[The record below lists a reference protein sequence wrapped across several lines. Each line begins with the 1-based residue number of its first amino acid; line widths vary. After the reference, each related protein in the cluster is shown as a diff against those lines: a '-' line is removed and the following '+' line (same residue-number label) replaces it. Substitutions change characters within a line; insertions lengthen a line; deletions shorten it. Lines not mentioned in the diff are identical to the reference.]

1 MPSIHEPTQL
11 PMIENIRKYQA
22 LILFF
27 IAIVIVSLVIGI
39 KDDLFR
45 GGAGGQAVYRINGR
59 TYSDKE
65 FHHLGTGTFDL
76 VGGLARAG
84 DFSLYQFL
92 MELARDAATSDE
104 AAEKFFVSRM
114 ILREAK
120 DDLGIHPGEAEVTDY
135 IRKLKAFSNKDG
147 AFDQEAYNN
156 FIEKGIG
163 RLGMTESDLREL
175 ASDAIASTRINSLIA
190 GGLEMSR
197 DAVAANS
204 ALQKQEITGTVAWL
218 DLAPYE
224 AGIKP
229 TDEEVKAYWETIQ
242 DAFMTQEKRKFT
254 YIVASPKPVAKNNA
268 ASISDE
274 TLKDD
279 EKKKKAQERE
289 IAAKEEAR
297 KNQIELDA
305 TVDEFS
311 FLLEEQKGAGF
322 EDLAAAN
329 QWAVKATEL
338 VSKETAPADLNVNL
352 RSSSLGGKAVDEL
365 FRIESTADPLSKIS
379 QPIAIAEN
387 QWLIARLD
395 GEEKPRIKTFE
406 EARDEARARLVAE
419 KAGEALK
426 KGARDAVEKINASLT
441 DGKSFAN
448 GAKDAGISAAN
459 LKAFSKIKNSP
470 RTNEVNE
477 PNQLFQSASNVDPGK
492 LAEIITEQNR
502 AYIVHVSNREVLKDP
517 KAEETIKTQVKSSAT
532 QNEMYAYSG
541 WLKER
546 TAAAKV
552 ESLIKR

>member
-1 MPSIHEPTQL
+1 
-11 PMIENIRKYQA
+11 MIENIRKYQA

-27 IAIVIVSLVIGI
+27 IAIVIISLVIGI

-45 GGAGGQAVYRINGR
+45 GGASGQAVYRINGR

-65 FHHLGTGTFDL
+65 FHHLGTGAFDL

-84 DFSLYQFL
+84 DYSLYQFL
-92 MELARDAATSDE
+92 SELARDAATPDE

-120 DDLGIHPGEAEVTDY
+120 DELGIHPGEDEITDY
-135 IRKLKAFSNKDG
+135 IRKLKAFSTKDG
-147 AFDQEAYNN
+147 TFDQEAYNN

-175 ASDAIASTRINSLIA
+175 ASDAIASSRINSLVG

-204 ALQKQEITGTVAWL
+204 ALQKQEITGTIAWL

-229 TDEEVKAYWETIQ
+229 TDEEVKAYWETVQ

-254 YIVASPKPVAKNNA
+254 YIVASPKPA
-268 ASISDE
+268 ATNKADTIADQ
-274 TLKDD
+274 TLKDED
-279 EKKKKAQERE
+279 KKKKAQERE
-289 IAAKEEAR
+289 TAAKEEAR
-297 KNQIELDA
+297 KNQIQLDGM
-305 TVDEFS
+305 VDEFS

-322 EDLAAAN
+322 EELAAGN
-329 QWAVKATEL
+329 QWTVKTTEM
-338 VSKETAPADLNVNL
+338 VSTETAPADLNVNL

-365 FRIESTADPLSKIS
+365 FRIEPTADPLSRIS

-419 KAGEALK
+419 KATEALK
-426 KGARDAVEKINASLT
+426 KGANDAVEKINASLAT
-441 DGKSFAN
+441 GKSFADA
-448 GAKDAGISAAN
+448 AKDAGINAAN
-459 LKAFSKIKNSP
+459 QKAFSKIKNAP
-470 RTNEVNE
+470 RQNEVNE
-477 PNQLFQSASNVDPGK
+477 PKQLFQSASNVDPGK
-492 LAEIITEQNR
+492 LAEIITESNR
-502 AYIVHVSNREVLKDP
+502 AYIVHVSSREVLKDP
-517 KAEETIKTQVKSSAT
+517 KSEETIKAQVKSSAM
-532 QNEMYAYSG
+532 QNEMDAYAG

-552 ESLIKR
+552 DSLIKR